1 MKIARGLRNF
11 AVAYT
16 GGTVGGLANSTA
28 AWLCGAYGVTARL
41 GVEIHPAFTPAWL
54 YPRLVWGGIW
64 GLLFLLPY
72 KRRSIFVRGLLYS
85 LVPSL
90 VQLLYLFPSQQNVGW
105 FGAQLGNWAFLF
117 VLLFNAIWG
126 LVAALVIVAISERRG
141 DVQPRRAGASAAE
154 AAN

>member
-1 MKIARGLRNF
+1 MNIARGLRNF
-11 AVAYT
+11 AVAYA
-16 GGTVGGLANSTA
+16 GGSVGGLANSA
-28 AWLCGAYGVTARL
+28 VAWLCGVYGITARL
-41 GVEIHPAFTPAWL
+41 AVEIHPAFTPAWL

-72 KRRSIFVRGLLYS
+72 KRRSIFVRGLVYS

-90 VQLLYLFPSQQNVGW
+90 FQLLYLFPSEQDLGW
-105 FGAQLGNWAFLF
+105 FGAQLGNWTFLF

-126 LVAALVIVAISERRG
+126 WVVAVVIVAISERRNP
-141 DVQPRRAGASAAE
+141 VHPQRSAASAAE